1 MAGGVLCISKNRD
14 RTWLAASGDCA
25 VIETLSAFLMAW
37 TLLNQ
42 MNFGKKYVQ
51 FQLFQPDLPQK
62 HPMSAL
68 TLSTVRQN
76 LSKFD
81 YTGLGLPVLVL
92 LIMAMLVVPLPPL
105 LLDILFTFNI
115 GCSLLVIMI
124 AIGTRKPLEFSSFP
138 SVLLFATMLR
148 LGLNVAS
155 TRVILVDGH
164 EGHEAAGKVVAA
176 FGEFVIGGNYVVG
189 FIIFSILMIINF
201 IVVTKGAGR
210 VSEVNARFTLDAM
223 PGKQM
228 SIDADLNA
236 GVIDQETAKKRR
248 EELSQESDFFGSMD
262 GASKFVSGDAVAG
275 LLILVINLLGG
286 LAIGVGQHG
295 LSMSE
300 AGKIYTL
307 LTIGDG
313 LVAQIPSL
321 FLSLATAIIVTRVT
335 TSESMTEQATSQL
348 ANPTALNLSAAIL
361 AIIGLVP
368 GMPHMVFLVLALAT
382 AGLAW
387 RITNKVDVPEAT
399 PAEQAAQAALD
410 EPKEL
415 DWDDVDQVDL
425 IGLEIGYGL
434 IPLVNPETGGQLMN
448 RVKGVRKKLSAELG
462 FLVQPVRIRDA
473 LTIDPDAYHIVL
485 KGVVRGKGQIK
496 VGKELAIN
504 PGQVYGPL
512 EGEATKEPAFGL
524 EAVWIDPSQRDM
536 ARTLG
541 YTVVDASTAIAT
553 HLNKVLRDNAADLLS
568 HDEVQQ
574 LLDKLAA
581 KSPKLVEDL
590 VPGKLSLG
598 VVTRTLQNL
607 LNESVSI
614 RDMRT
619 IAETLSEV
627 ASRTQEPDQLT
638 SLVRP
643 KLGRMI
649 VQSLVDDSNALS
661 VMTLDPNLEQLL
673 HNVLQQTAP
682 GQSMA
687 LEPGLSE
694 RLFAALREGAR
705 AVEEMGHPAVLV
717 VSPAIR
723 PWMSKA
729 VRYRVN
735 EMTLLSYSE
744 IPDDQSVKVVHT
756 VHAETR

>member
-1 MAGGVLCISKNRD
+1 M
-14 RTWLAASGDCA
+14 T
-25 VIETLSAFLMAW
+25 T
-37 TLLNQ
+37 
-42 MNFGKKYVQ
+42 Y
-51 FQLFQPDLPQK
+51 
-62 HPMSAL
+62 
-68 TLSTVRQN
+68 TLSTVRQSLN
-76 LSKFD
+76 KID
-81 YTGLGLPVLVL
+81 YTGLGLPLLVL

-105 LLDILFTFNI
+105 LLDVMFTFNI
-115 GCSLLVIMI
+115 ACSLVIIMI

-138 SVLLFATMLR
+138 SVLLIATMLR

-155 TRVILVDGH
+155 TRVILVNGH

-189 FIIFSILMIINF
+189 FIVFAILMIINF

-275 LLILVINLLGG
+275 LLILIINLIGG

-295 LSMSE
+295 LSLSE
-300 AGKIYTL
+300 AGRIYTL

-348 ANPTALNLSAAIL
+348 SNPTALYMAGGIL
-361 AIIGLVP
+361 AVLGLVP
-368 GMPHMVFLVLALAT
+368 GMPHQVFLLLALMC

-387 RITNKVDVPEAT
+387 SLARRNAEPEA
-399 PAEQAAQAALD
+399 AAASQAAASLD

-434 IPLVNPETGGQLMN
+434 IPLVNPDSGGQLMN

-473 LTIDPDAYHIVL
+473 LNIDPDSYHIVL
-485 KGVVRGKGQIK
+485 KGVVRGKGQVR
-496 VGKELAIN
+496 VGRELAIN
-504 PGQVYGPL
+504 PGKVYGSL

-524 EAVWIDPSQRDM
+524 DAVWIEPSERDY

-541 YTVVDASTAIAT
+541 YTVVDPSTAVAT
-553 HLNKVLRDNAADLLS
+553 HLNKVLRDSAADLLS

-574 LLDKLAA
+574 LLDKLAT

-607 LNESVSI
+607 LSESVSI

-619 IAETLSEV
+619 IAETLSE
-627 ASRTQEPDQLT
+627 AAGRTQEPDQLT
-638 SLVRP
+638 TIVRP

-649 VQSLVDDSNALS
+649 VQSLVDESNSLA

-673 HNVLQQTAP
+673 HNVLQQSAP
-682 GQSMA
+682 GQT
-687 LEPGLSE
+687 LTIEPGLAE
-694 RLFAALREGAR
+694 RLFAALRQGAQQ
-705 AVEEMGHPAVLV
+705 VEEQGHPAVLV

-723 PWMSKA
+723 PWLSRA

-735 EMTLLSYSE
+735 DLTILSYSE
-744 IPDDQSVKVVHT
+744 IPDDQNVKVIHNVQAAT
-756 VHAETR
+756 Q

>member
-1 MAGGVLCISKNRD
+1 
-14 RTWLAASGDCA
+14 
-25 VIETLSAFLMAW
+25 
-37 TLLNQ
+37 
-42 MNFGKKYVQ
+42 
-51 FQLFQPDLPQK
+51 
-62 HPMSAL
+62 MSTL
-68 TLSTVRQN
+68 TLSSVRQSLN
-76 LSKFD
+76 KFD
-81 YTGLGLPVLVL
+81 YTGLGLPLLVL

-105 LLDILFTFNI
+105 LLDVMFTFNI
-115 GCSLLVIMI
+115 ACSLVIIMI

-138 SVLLFATMLR
+138 SVLLIATMLR

-155 TRVILVDGH
+155 TRVILVNGH

-189 FIIFSILMIINF
+189 FIVFAILMIINF

-210 VSEVNARFTLDAM
+210 VSEVNARFTLDAL
-223 PGKQM
+223 PGKPM

-275 LLILVINLLGG
+275 LLILIINLIGG

-295 LSMSE
+295 LSLSE
-300 AGKIYTL
+300 AGRIYTL

-348 ANPTALNLSAAIL
+348 SNPTALYMAGGIL
-361 AIIGLVP
+361 AVLGLVP
-368 GMPHMVFLVLALAT
+368 GMPHMVFLMLALMC

-387 RITNKVDVPEAT
+387 RLTKRNAEPEA
-399 PAEQAAQAALD
+399 AAAAQANAALD

-415 DWDDVDQVDL
+415 NWDDVDQVDL

-434 IPLVNPETGGQLMN
+434 IPLVNPDSGGQLMN

-473 LTIDPDAYHIVL
+473 LNIDPDTYHIVL
-485 KGVVRGKGQIK
+485 KGVVRGKGVVR
-496 VGKELAIN
+496 VGRELAIN
-504 PGQVYGPL
+504 PGKVYGSL

-524 EAVWIDPSQRDM
+524 DAVWIEPSERDY

-541 YTVVDASTAIAT
+541 YTVVDPSTAVAT
-553 HLNKVLRDNAADLLS
+553 HLNKVLRDSAADLLS

-574 LLDKLAA
+574 LLDKLAV

-607 LNESVSI
+607 LSESVSI

-619 IAETLSEV
+619 IAESLSE
-627 ASRTQEPDQLT
+627 AAGRTQEPDQLT
-638 SLVRP
+638 SIVRP

-649 VQSLVDDSNALS
+649 VQSLVDDSNSLS
-661 VMTLDPNLEQLL
+661 VMTLDPGLEQLL
-673 HNVLQQTAP
+673 HNILQQSAP
-682 GQSMA
+682 GQN
-687 LEPGLSE
+687 LTIEPGLAE
-694 RLFAALREGAR
+694 RLFAALREGAQQ
-705 AVEEMGHPAVLV
+705 VEEQGHPAVLV

-723 PWMSKA
+723 PWLSKA

-735 EMTLLSYSE
+735 DLTILSYSE
-744 IPDDQSVKVVHT
+744 IPDDQNVKVIHN
-756 VHAETR
+756 VHAATQ

>member
-1 MAGGVLCISKNRD
+1 
-14 RTWLAASGDCA
+14 
-25 VIETLSAFLMAW
+25 
-37 TLLNQ
+37 
-42 MNFGKKYVQ
+42 
-51 FQLFQPDLPQK
+51 
-62 HPMSAL
+62 MSTF
-68 TLSTVRQN
+68 TLSTIRHN
-76 LSKFD
+76 LAKID
-81 YTGLGLPVLVL
+81 LTGLGLPVLVL
-92 LIMAMLVVPLPPL
+92 LIMAMLVVPMPPL
-105 LLDILFTFNI
+105 LLDIMFTFNI
-115 GCSLLVIMI
+115 ACSLIVIMI

-138 SVLLFATMLR
+138 SVLLIATMLR
-148 LGLNVAS
+148 LALNVAS
-155 TRVILVDGH
+155 TRVILVNGH
-164 EGHEAAGKVVAA
+164 EGHESAGKVVAA
-176 FGEFVIGGNYVVG
+176 FGEFVIGGNYIVG
-189 FIIFSILMIINF
+189 FIIFAILMIINF

-236 GVIDQETAKKRR
+236 GVINQETAKKRR
-248 EELSQESDFFGSMD
+248 EELAQESDFFGSMD

-275 LLILVINLLGG
+275 LLILIINLIGG
-286 LAIGVGQHG
+286 LAIGVGQHN
-295 LSMSE
+295 LSLSD
-300 AGKIYTL
+300 AGRIYTL

-348 ANPTALNLSAAIL
+348 SNPTALYMAGGIL
-361 AIIGLVP
+361 AVLGLVP
-368 GMPHMVFLVLALAT
+368 GMPHNVFLALALVCS
-382 AGLAW
+382 GLAW
-387 RITNKVDVPEAT
+387 RLSKRESEPH
-399 PAEQAAQAALD
+399 EQSADAAAVTSE

-473 LTIDPDAYHIVL
+473 LSIDPDSYHIVL
-485 KGVVRGKGQIK
+485 KGVVRGKGQVR
-496 VGKELAIN
+496 VGMELAIN
-504 PGQVYGPL
+504 PGKVYGPL

-524 EAVWIDPSQRDM
+524 DAIWIDPSERDH

-541 YTVVDASTAIAT
+541 YTVVDPSTAVAT
-553 HLNKVLRDNAADLLS
+553 HLNKVLRDSAADLLS

-607 LNESVSI
+607 LSESVSI

-619 IAETLSEV
+619 IAEALSE
-627 ASRTQEPDQLT
+627 AAGRTQEPDQLT
-638 SLVRP
+638 TIVRP

-649 VQSLVDDSNALS
+649 VQSLVDESSNLS

-673 HNVLQQTAP
+673 HNVLQQSAP
-682 GQSMA
+682 GQNLA
-687 LEPGLSE
+687 IEPGLAE
-694 RLFAALREGAR
+694 RLFTALREGA
-705 AVEEMGHPAVLV
+705 AQVEEQGHPAVLV

-723 PWMSKA
+723 PWLSKA

-735 EMTLLSYSE
+735 DLTILSYSE
-744 IPDDQSVKVVHT
+744 IPDDQSVKVIHN
-756 VHAETR
+756 VHAAMQ